1 MGEVS
6 KTSGEDGEKITEE
19 LLKLIGWD
27 GLLRG
32 VSVPC
37 IRDSHNRKNTHGND
51 FVFIYN
57 NPLHENRTDVI
68 CVSSKNNKNGYPRGD
83 QGVRTDLKKHLNELD
98 ETVYCSKVS
107 PDINSSIHS
116 FGGRKQKKYIG
127 LLVWLHGDS
136 NSLERDIKPALA
148 NIELSLSGGCP
159 LYLIDM
165 SRASFI
171 KKAINHFKA
180 SKQGE
185 KYHFYYPK
193 LGGVIANNDERYGHV
208 LPIELV
214 ASDIIPIRFILE
226 GKASLCLYAKQ
237 DFSEETLKKLCGLA
251 FDFADGWVEDIFI
264 GLESYHPAN
273 DRQKKD
279 TVLMAYQERK
289 ANVKVF
295 CYQETILDLLEC

>member
-6 KTSGEDGEKITEE
+6 KTSGENGEKITEE
-19 LLKLIGWD
+19 LLRLIGWD
-27 GLLRG
+27 GLLKG
-32 VSVPC
+32 ISVPC
-37 IRDSHNRKNTHGND
+37 ISDSHNRKKTHGND
-51 FVFIYN
+51 FVFICN

-68 CVSSKNNKNGYPRGD
+68 YVSSKNNKNGYPPGD

-98 ETVYCSKVS
+98 ETVYCSKVN
-107 PDINSSIHS
+107 PEINNSIQS
-116 FGGRKQKKYIG
+116 FGGRKQKKHIG

-136 NSLERDIKPALA
+136 KSLDRDIKPALA
-148 NIELSLSGGCP
+148 NIELKLSGGCP

-180 SKQGE
+180 SKQGKE
-185 KYHFYYPK
+185 YYFYYPK
-193 LGGVIANNDERYGHV
+193 LGNVIANNDERYGDV

-214 ASDIIPIRFILE
+214 ASDIIPIRFMLE
-226 GKASLCLYAKQ
+226 GKVSLCLYAKQ
-237 DFSEETLKKLCGLA
+237 DFSEDTLKKLCGLA
-251 FDFADGWVEDIFI
+251 FDFADGWVQDIFI
-264 GLESYHPAN
+264 GLENYHPAN
-273 DRQKKD
+273 DKQKKD

-289 ANVKVF
+289 ANIKVF